1 MIEFIKGDIES
12 ITPASVVLEN
22 HGIGY
27 FINISLNTF
36 SEIQKSDNCKLYI
49 YEAIREDAI
58 VLYGF
63 SKIDERNIFLQL
75 LGVSGVGANT
85 ARMIL
90 SSMTVDELKTCIA
103 TGDQDA
109 LKSVKGIGLKT
120 ALRILVDL
128 KDKVSKSDVQSV
140 VSSPKSGNINQ
151 IRSEAIAALQMLGF
165 PITQS
170 QKAVAKIMTE
180 QPGLS
185 VEMVI
190 KAALKIL

>member
-1 MIEFIKGDIES
+1 MIEFIKGDVES
-12 ITPASVVLEN
+12 ITPASVVLDN

-36 SEIQKSDNCKLYI
+36 SDIQKSEKCKLYI

-63 SKIDERNIFLQL
+63 SKTEERHIFLQL

-90 SSMTVDELKTCIA
+90 SSLTVDELRTCIA

-120 ALRILVDL
+120 AMRILVDL
-128 KDKVSKSDVQSV
+128 KDKVSKSDTISILSNQV
-140 VSSPKSGNINQ
+140 SGNVNKIK
-151 IRSEAIAALQMLGF
+151 SEAVAALQMLGF
-165 PITQS
+165 PVTQS
-170 QKAVAKIMTE
+170 QKAVGKIMTD
-180 QPGLS
+180 QPGLT